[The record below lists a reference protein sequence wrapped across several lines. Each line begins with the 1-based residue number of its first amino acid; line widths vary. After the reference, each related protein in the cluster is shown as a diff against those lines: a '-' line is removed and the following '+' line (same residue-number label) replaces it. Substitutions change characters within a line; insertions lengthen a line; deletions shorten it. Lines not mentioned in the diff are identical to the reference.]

1 MRHELERDPALWDAF
16 VAASADPSYL
26 QVTAWAAI
34 KAPDGWVSLRV
45 AVGGAHGPIGGQV
58 LVQRPRPSPWGMGYM
73 PRGPV
78 STGSLTPSDVPA
90 FTERLRKVARM
101 KRLTYVR
108 IEPEVEA
115 GAGVEDALR
124 SAGWVAAPHVQP
136 ETTRIVDMSVPKAEV
151 WAGLQRKAR
160 QSVNKSER
168 QGVRVVDA
176 DASR

>member
-1 MRHELERDPALWDAF
+1 MRHELEQDPALWDAF
-16 VAASADPSYL
+16 VAASANPSYL

-34 KAPDGWVSLRV
+34 KAPNGWGSLRV
-45 AVGGAHGPIGGQV
+45 AVGGAHGPIGG
-58 LVQRPRPSPWGMGYM
+58 M

-101 KRLTYVR
+101 KRLAYVR
-108 IEPEVEA
+108 IEPEVEAGA

-136 ETTRIVDMSVPKAEV
+136 DTTRIVDISVPEAEV
-151 WAGLQRKAR
+151 WAGLHRKAR